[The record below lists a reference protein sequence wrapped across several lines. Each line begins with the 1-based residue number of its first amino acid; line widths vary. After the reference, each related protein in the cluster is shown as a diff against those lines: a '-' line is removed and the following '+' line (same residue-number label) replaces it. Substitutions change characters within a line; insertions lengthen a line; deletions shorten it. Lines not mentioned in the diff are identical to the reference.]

1 MKTALLTLSLLLTA
15 SGCPAA
21 HKPAAKPSEDTS
33 DETVLQFHK
42 VGQLKYGTWYEP
54 PDGNAACRW
63 RVEAKPAGDDATPK
77 TLASG
82 GVEDSLRIPVELPG
96 KDVFLRF
103 NKACGTFQE
112 VK

>member
-1 MKTALLTLSLLLTA
+1 MKAALLSLTLLLTA
-15 SGCPAA
+15 SGCPTETPQ
-21 HKPAAKPSEDTS
+21 KPAEDTS
-33 DETVLQFHK
+33 DESVLQFHK

-63 RVEAKPAGDDATPK
+63 RVEAKPTGDDAKPK
-77 TLASG
+77 VLASG
-82 GVEDSLRIPVELPG
+82 GGGDLFRIPVELPG

-112 VK
+112 VKR